1 MTDVLITLTL
11 NRSYQT
17 PFGYQKLPFLYACE
31 QSSLKVV
38 RKIAK
43 VLRKTL
49 MAWFPDAFWGVLS
62 YQRTP
67 HHCVSLRYRAANA
80 QFMFA
85 LTKPQWEVEVFS
97 LLLYFVPKGRCFY
110 DIGANW
116 GQHSLFAASLP
127 DFTGD
132 VYAFEPMPTTY
143 QDLRSIVDQADLNHC
158 VHDYPWALGDHES
171 HLPLGV
177 RNKTITGQASFD
189 DPKAKH
195 VTLVEVKVLDN
206 LVNEGVLPPPD
217 LIKLDVEG
225 FEDRVLSG
233 AAETLR
239 IHRPFLIMENW
250 PDLRQAEAVLAPLL
264 RLQSYDYQLFT
275 IRVENEK
282 IFLTPFAAKDRFS
295 VLGNPDI
302 FGCPR
307 EKIGAL

>member
-1 MTDVLITLTL
+1 
-11 NRSYQT
+11 
-17 PFGYQKLPFLYACE
+17 
-31 QSSLKVV
+31 
-38 RKIAK
+38 
-43 VLRKTL
+43 
-49 MAWFPDAFWGVLS
+49 
-62 YQRTP
+62 
-67 HHCVSLRYRAANA
+67 
-80 QFMFA
+80 
-85 LTKPQWEVEVFS
+85 
-97 LLLYFVPKGRCFY
+97 
-110 DIGANW
+110 
-116 GQHSLFAASLP
+116 
-127 DFTGD
+127 
-132 VYAFEPMPTTY
+132 
-143 QDLRSIVDQADLNHC
+143 
-158 VHDYPWALGDHES
+158 
-171 HLPLGV
+171 
-177 RNKTITGQASFD
+177 
-189 DPKAKH
+189 
-195 VTLVEVKVLDN
+195 
-206 LVNEGVLPPPD
+206 